1 VKAPLVVAVSLV
13 LTALANPGVTRA
25 QERACGSSDPV
36 NTVKEVLFAIY
47 ACWEPPPGTAGM
59 SITLQFSLRRQ
70 GTLIG
75 KPRATYS
82 NLGGGEAL
90 NRAFVAS
97 ILQALK
103 KALPLPLS
111 DSLGGRIAGRTLAP
125 RFTATRGDGR
135 EPGHSK
141 PGSPS
146 ILLSPNHG
154 IGLD

>member
-1 VKAPLVVAVSLV
+1 MKVPFAIGTVFFV
-13 LTALANPGVTRA
+13 LTALANPSLATA

-36 NTVKEVLFAIY
+36 NTIKEMLSAIY
-47 ACWEPPPGTAGM
+47 ACWKPPPGTAGM

-82 NLGGGEAL
+82 NLGSDAAL

-97 ILQALK
+97 ILEALD

-111 DSLGGRIAGRTLAP
+111 DSMGGAIAGRILAP
-125 RFTATRGDGR
+125 RFTAT
-135 EPGHSK
+135 S
-141 PGSPS
+141 GS
-146 ILLSPNHG
+146 G
-154 IGLD
+154 A

>member
-1 VKAPLVVAVSLV
+1 MKVWFVGVAFLV

-25 QERACGSSDPV
+25 QERACGSTDPV
-36 NTVKEVLFAIY
+36 NTIKEMFSAIY
-47 ACWEPPPGTAGM
+47 VCWEPPPGSAGM

-82 NLGGGEAL
+82 NLGGDEAL

-97 ILQALK
+97 ILAALD

-111 DSLGGRIAGRTLAP
+111 DSMGGAIAGRMLAP
-125 RFTATRGDGR
+125 RFTAARGTGA
-135 EPGHSK
+135 
-141 PGSPS
+141 
-146 ILLSPNHG
+146 
-154 IGLD
+154 

>member
-1 VKAPLVVAVSLV
+1 MKALFVGAVSL
-13 LTALANPGVTRA
+13 LLAALANPGVTQA
-25 QERACGSSDPV
+25 QERACGSSDPI
-36 NTVKEVLFAIY
+36 NTLKEMLFAIY

-82 NLGGGEAL
+82 KLGGDEAL

-97 ILQALK
+97 ILKALD

-111 DSLGGRIAGRTLAP
+111 DSIGGAIAGRMLAP
-125 RFTATRGDGR
+125 RFTATSGGR
-135 EPGHSK
+135 A
-141 PGSPS
+141 
-146 ILLSPNHG
+146 
-154 IGLD
+154 

>member
-1 VKAPLVVAVSLV
+1 MKASFVGAVCLV

-36 NTVKEVLFAIY
+36 NTLKEMLSAIY

-82 NLGGGEAL
+82 HLGGDEAL

-97 ILQALK
+97 ILEALD

-111 DSLGGRIAGRTLAP
+111 DSMGGAIAGRILVP
-125 RFTATRGDGR
+125 RFTATSGG
-135 EPGHSK
+135 GA
-141 PGSPS
+141 
-146 ILLSPNHG
+146 
-154 IGLD
+154 

>member
-1 VKAPLVVAVSLV
+1 MNVSFVGAVSLV

-36 NTVKEVLFAIY
+36 NTIKEMLSAIY

-59 SITLQFSLRRQ
+59 SVTLQFSLRRQ

-82 NLGGGEAL
+82 KLGGDEAL

-97 ILQALK
+97 ILEALD

-111 DSLGGRIAGRTLAP
+111 DSMGGAIAGRMLAP
-125 RFTATRGDGR
+125 RFTATSGG
-135 EPGHSK
+135 GA
-141 PGSPS
+141 
-146 ILLSPNHG
+146 
-154 IGLD
+154 